1 MSKPYNSHAKIQ
13 DKLLWE
19 AMEDVTEYAFENL
32 PLPNGYIYEQWQK
45 IPFDLIIQWHISN
58 GYSEEDYDHLTIPNP
73 SGKIGSIAPDGGLI
87 VAVKKDNGGNIIKW
101 VPMLTSEAKYQASTG
116 GNALERYFKN
126 YNTIYAIFNET
137 KIFPFITFGEGE
149 GMGSS
154 FILNKIRCGMNCHVN
169 KPIDIY
175 QKKGIFI
182 ARVEPWTKN
191 EMYNTLI
198 IGMKQSYDYFINNKG
213 YNF

>member
-58 GYSEEDYDHLTIPNP
+58 GYSEEDYDYLTIPNP
-73 SGKIGSIAPDGGLI
+73 NGKIGSIAPDGGLI

-154 FILNKIRCGMNCHVN
+154 FILNKIRCGMNCDVN